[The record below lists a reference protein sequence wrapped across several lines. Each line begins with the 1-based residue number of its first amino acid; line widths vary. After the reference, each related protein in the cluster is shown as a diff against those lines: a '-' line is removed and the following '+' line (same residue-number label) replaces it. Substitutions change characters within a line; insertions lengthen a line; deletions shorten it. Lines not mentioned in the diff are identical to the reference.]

1 MYGLTTCV
9 DGSLELFNITN
20 TMVDGIIE
28 DIKKYNDRA
37 IVKKTDK
44 EICIHK
50 ENSTTT
56 YFYSP
61 EDRKERLLRFI
72 DG

>member
-1 MYGLTTCV
+1 
-9 DGSLELFNITN
+9 
-20 TMVDGIIE
+20 MVDGIIE